1 MRTAL
6 LLLALAS
13 TTLGP
18 TFAGGTFAA
27 GALAADAPVAGAAAA
42 NASAAESWAPQP
54 AARADAFAQ
63 LQALSG
69 DWEADLPG
77 YGKMQ
82 DTVRL
87 ISNGMAIEETI
98 GTAANNEASLYT
110 RDGDRILMT
119 HYCAMTPDGHQ
130 VRLETAA
137 LQGSPDRLE
146 FVLVGST
153 NLHDPTAPHMRLMS
167 LTLVDHDHFS
177 ERWTKTEAG
186 KDTVFE
192 MHFARR

>member
-1 MRTAL
+1 MRAVL
-6 LLLALAS
+6 LFLAAAATPGGSAS
-13 TTLGP
+13 
-18 TFAGGTFAA
+18 AGGTSA
-27 GALAADAPVAGAAAA
+27 GDASAGSDPAVQAPAAAL
-42 NASAAESWAPQP
+42 PP
-54 AARADAFAQ
+54 AAPADAFAQ
-63 LQALSG
+63 LKALSG

-82 DTVRL
+82 DSVRL
-87 ISNGMAIEETI
+87 ISNGTAIEETI
-98 GTAANNEASLYT
+98 GTAADNEASIYT
-110 RDGDRILMT
+110 REGDRILIT

-137 LQGSPDRLE
+137 LQRTPDRLE

-153 NLHDPTAPHMRLMS
+153 NLHDPKAPHMRLLSM
-167 LTLVDHDHFS
+167 TLVDRDHFS

-192 MHFARR
+192 MTFTRR

>member
-6 LLLALAS
+6 LLFALAS

-18 TFAGGTFAA
+18 TFAA
-27 GALAADAPVAGAAAA
+27 GALAADAPVASGAAAR
-42 NASAAESWAPQP
+42 ASAVEPGAPQP
-54 AARADAFAQ
+54 TARAGAFAR

-77 YGKMQ
+77 FGKMQ
-82 DTVRL
+82 DTLRL
-87 ISNGMAIEETI
+87 ISNGAALEETI
-98 GTAANNEASLYT
+98 GTAADNEASIYT

-137 LQGSPDRLE
+137 LPRAPDRLD

>member
-1 MRTAL
+1 MRTTL
-6 LLLALAS
+6 LILLAVSS
-13 TTLGP
+13 TTVVR
-18 TFAGGTFAA
+18 A
-27 GALAADAPVAGAAAA
+27 
-42 NASAAESWAPQP
+42 QP
-54 AARADAFAQ
+54 AAPADAFAQ

-69 DWEADLPG
+69 EWEADLTG

-82 DTVRL
+82 NTVRL
-87 ISNGMAIEETI
+87 ISKGTAIEETL
-98 GTAANNEASLYT
+98 GTAADNEASIYT

-119 HYCAMTPDGHQ
+119 HYCAMTLDGHQ

-137 LQGSPDRLE
+137 LKPAADRFE

-153 NLHDPTAPHMRLMS
+153 NLHDPKAPHMRLMS
-167 LTLVDHDHFS
+167 MTLVDRDHFS

-192 MHFARR
+192 MIFTRR

>member
-1 MRTAL
+1 MTC
-6 LLLALAS
+6 AS
-13 TTLGP
+13 AP
-18 TFAGGTFAA
+18 AVSSQPAA
-27 GALAADAPVAGAAAA
+27 PADSGALA
-42 NASAAESWAPQP
+42 
-54 AARADAFAQ
+54 FAQ
-63 LQALSG
+63 IQTLAG

-87 ISNGMAIEETI
+87 ISNGTAIEETI
-98 GTAANNEASLYT
+98 GTAADNEASVYT

-130 VRLETAA
+130 VRLETGP
-137 LQGSPDRLE
+137 LQRDPDRLE
-146 FVLVGST
+146 FVMVGSS
-153 NLHDPTAPHMRLMS
+153 NLHDTQAPHMRLMS
-167 LTLVDHDHFS
+167 MSLVDRDHFS

-192 MHFARR
+192 LNFTRH

>member
-1 MRTAL
+1 MRAAL
-6 LLLALAS
+6 LLLAVAS
-13 TTLGP
+13 T
-18 TFAGGTFAA
+18 
-27 GALAADAPVAGAAAA
+27 GAAQPVSTGAA
-42 NASAAESWAPQP
+42 QP
-54 AARADAFAQ
+54 APADAFAQ
-63 LQALSG
+63 LEALSG

-87 ISNGMAIEETI
+87 ISNGTAIEETI
-98 GTAANNEASLYT
+98 GTAADNEASIYT
-110 RDGDRILMT
+110 RDGDRLLMT

-130 VRLETAA
+130 VRLESPA
-137 LQGSPDRLE
+137 LHGTPDRLE

-153 NLHDPTAPHMRLMS
+153 NLHDLKAPHMRRMS
-167 LTLVDHDHFS
+167 MTLVDRDHFS

-192 MHFARR
+192 LNFTRR

>member
-1 MRTAL
+1 MRTAPL
-6 LLLALAS
+6 ILAVAS
-13 TTLGP
+13 MIDG
-18 TFAGGTFAA
+18 
-27 GALAADAPVAGAAAA
+27 GALAISAQAGV
-42 NASAAESWAPQP
+42 PQP
-54 AARADAFAQ
+54 AAPADAFAQ

-87 ISNGMAIEETI
+87 ISNGTAIEETL
-98 GTAANNEASLYT
+98 GTAADNEASIYT

-130 VRLETAA
+130 VRLETAPLPRA
-137 LQGSPDRLE
+137 PDRLE

-153 NLHDPTAPHMRLMS
+153 NLHDPKAPHMRLMS
-167 LTLVDHDHFS
+167 MTLVDRDHFS

-192 MHFARR
+192 MSFTRR

>member
-1 MRTAL
+1 MRAVL
-6 LLLALAS
+6 LLLAAAA
-13 TTLGP
+13 TH
-18 TFAGGTFAA
+18 AGGASA
-27 GALAADAPVAGAAAA
+27 GSDPAVQAPAAAL
-42 NASAAESWAPQP
+42 QP
-54 AARADAFAQ
+54 AAPADAFAQ
-63 LQALSG
+63 LKALSG

-82 DTVRL
+82 DSVRL
-87 ISNGMAIEETI
+87 ISNGTAIEETI
-98 GTAANNEASLYT
+98 GTAADNEASIYT
-110 RDGDRILMT
+110 REGDRILMT

-137 LQGSPDRLE
+137 LQRTQDRLE

-153 NLHDPTAPHMRLMS
+153 NLHDPKAPHMRLLSM
-167 LTLVDHDHFS
+167 TLVDRDHFS

-192 MHFARR
+192 MAFTRR

>member
-1 MRTAL
+1 MRAAL
-6 LLLALAS
+6 LLLAVAS
-13 TTLGP
+13 TS
-18 TFAGGTFAA
+18 
-27 GALAADAPVAGAAAA
+27 VAQ
-42 NASAAESWAPQP
+42 SAAP
-54 AARADAFAQ
+54 ADAFAQ
-63 LQALSG
+63 LEALSG

-87 ISNGMAIEETI
+87 ISKGTAIEETL
-98 GTAANNEASLYT
+98 GTAADNEASVYT
-110 RDGDRILMT
+110 RDGDRIVMT

-130 VRLETAA
+130 VRLETGPLPRAA
-137 LQGSPDRLE
+137 DRLE

-153 NLHDPTAPHMRLMS
+153 NLHAPNAPHMRLMS
-167 LTLVDHDHFS
+167 MTIVDHDHFS

-192 MHFARR
+192 MNFTRR

>member
-6 LLLALAS
+6 LLLAIAW
-13 TTLGP
+13 T
-18 TFAGGTFAA
+18 AGWGAPAA
-27 GALAADAPVAGAAAA
+27 GAPPR
-42 NASAAESWAPQP
+42 APQP
-54 AARADAFAQ
+54 APSADAFAK

-87 ISNGMAIEETI
+87 ISNGTAIEETL
-98 GTAANNEASLYT
+98 GTAADNEASIYT

-130 VRLETAA
+130 VRLETAP
-137 LQGSPDRLE
+137 LPQVPDRLE
-146 FVLVGST
+146 FALVEST
-153 NLHDPTAPHMRLMS
+153 NLHDPKAPHMRLMS
-167 LTLVDHDHFS
+167 MTVVDRDHFS

-192 MHFARR
+192 MSFARKGVPVRSP

>member
-6 LLLALAS
+6 LLAVAV
-13 TTLGP
+13 TI
-18 TFAGGTFAA
+18 GG
-27 GALAADAPVAGAAAA
+27 GAPAVPAQPG
-42 NASAAESWAPQP
+42 APQSSTS
-54 AARADAFAQ
+54 ADAFAQ

-77 YGKMQ
+77 YGKLQ
-82 DTVRL
+82 DTVRS
-87 ISNGMAIEETI
+87 ISKGTAIEETI
-98 GTAANNEASLYT
+98 GTAADNEASVYT

-137 LQGSPDRLE
+137 LQRAEAHLE

-153 NLHDPTAPHMRLMS
+153 NLHDSKAPHMRLMS
-167 LTLVDHDHFS
+167 MTLVDRDHFS

-192 MHFARR
+192 MSFTRR